1 MGMRWVGRVVA
12 AFVAMLASVTVGVG
26 ISAVPVSAA
35 SISASGSIGGSYTTP
50 NGPNCVSGGATRPY
64 AYAIFHQ
71 EGAAAT
77 TLTASVSAQGF
88 TPVVY
93 LHQGG
98 FLPNQSDIGCFS
110 FGTGSTSFSSNALC
124 CGATLQVWTV
134 VVAGSSASDTGTF
147 TITFDSSNTAVS
159 AQGVTTPTNPPDTT
173 PPVLSLPSNQ
183 TVEASSA
190 SGATVSFSASANDA
204 VSGSRPVSCSPVSG
218 SVFPIAT
225 TTVSC
230 SASDAAG
237 NTANG
242 SFTVTVV
249 DTTAP
254 QVTVPSNITAEAT
267 GPSGAVVTYSGAS
280 STDAVSGSVTPV
292 CSPASGS
299 TFALGSTTV
308 TCSATDTAG
317 NTGSG
322 SFTVTVVD
330 TTAPQVTAPSD
341 VTAEATGP
349 SGAVVTYSGATST
362 DAVSGSVTPVC
373 SPSSG
378 STFSLGTT
386 TVSCA
391 ATDMAGNTGSASFS
405 INVADTEG
413 PLLGLPGDISETA
426 IGPDGAAVTFTP
438 TATDA
443 VDGDRTVT
451 CVPPSGS
458 TFPLG
463 STTVNCSSTD
473 SSGNTSTGSFV
484 VTVLDEGDPLL
495 VLPDDLVVEATG
507 AAGATVPFDATATDD
522 VDPDPSVVCTPA
534 SGDLFPLGSTDVSCT
549 ATDND
554 DNATAGTFNVTVADS
569 TAPTLDLPDDITVE
583 ASAPTGASVE
593 FDVTAADAVD
603 PDPVVACTPPSGD
616 EFAVGTTTVHC
627 TATDA
632 AGNTGSGEFS
642 VTVTDSTGP
651 TLDLPDDIE
660 VTASGPDGAVVTYE
674 ATAQDSVGGD
684 VPVDCQP
691 PSGSLFPVG
700 TTVVTC
706 TATDNPVVPAGFYG
720 YVRAIS
726 QIDPGP
732 GNVTTGTFTVTVR
745 SAAPTPD
752 SPSTTT
758 GGTPTTT
765 PAGALPATGVPSTGV
780 TLIAALI
787 LMAGAG
793 LLGVAGLNRQR
804 HER

>member
-1 MGMRWVGRVVA
+1 M
-12 AFVAMLASVTVGVG
+12 
-26 ISAVPVSAA
+26 
-35 SISASGSIGGSYTTP
+35 
-50 NGPNCVSGGATRPY
+50 
-64 AYAIFHQ
+64 
-71 EGAAAT
+71 
-77 TLTASVSAQGF
+77 
-88 TPVVY
+88 
-93 LHQGG
+93 
-98 FLPNQSDIGCFS
+98 
-110 FGTGSTSFSSNALC
+110 
-124 CGATLQVWTV
+124 
-134 VVAGSSASDTGTF
+134 
-147 TITFDSSNTAVS
+147 
-159 AQGVTTPTNPPDTT
+159 
-173 PPVLSLPSNQ
+173 
-183 TVEASSA
+183 
-190 SGATVSFSASANDA
+190 
-204 VSGSRPVSCSPVSG
+204 
-218 SVFPIAT
+218 
-225 TTVSC
+225 
-230 SASDAAG
+230 
-237 NTANG
+237 
-242 SFTVTVV
+242 
-249 DTTAP
+249 
-254 QVTVPSNITAEAT
+254 
-267 GPSGAVVTYSGAS
+267 
-280 STDAVSGSVTPV
+280 
-292 CSPASGS
+292 
-299 TFALGSTTV
+299 
-308 TCSATDTAG
+308 
-317 NTGSG
+317 
-322 SFTVTVVD
+322 
-330 TTAPQVTAPSD
+330 
-341 VTAEATGP
+341 
-349 SGAVVTYSGATST
+349 
-362 DAVSGSVTPVC
+362 
-373 SPSSG
+373 
-378 STFSLGTT
+378 
-386 TVSCA
+386 
-391 ATDMAGNTGSASFS
+391 
-405 INVADTEG
+405 
-413 PLLGLPGDISETA
+413 
-426 IGPDGAAVTFTP
+426 
-438 TATDA
+438 
-443 VDGDRTVT
+443 
-451 CVPPSGS
+451 
-458 TFPLG
+458 
-463 STTVNCSSTD
+463 
-473 SSGNTSTGSFV
+473 
-484 VTVLDEGDPLL
+484 TVLDEGDPLL